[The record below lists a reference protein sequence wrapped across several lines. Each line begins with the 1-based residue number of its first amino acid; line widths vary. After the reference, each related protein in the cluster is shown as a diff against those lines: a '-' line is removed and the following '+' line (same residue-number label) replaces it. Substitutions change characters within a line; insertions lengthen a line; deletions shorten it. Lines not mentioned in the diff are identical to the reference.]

1 MNQWTNASMW
11 HLLVPEK
18 EPTTCLRTA
27 LQRTAGFILYVSIF
41 LSDAGILKMV
51 MEGSST
57 QFGTNCWMQDV
68 VIISDQQQPLSWQE
82 GSRIY
87 NQGCQLRT
95 VINRS
100 ANVAWIKLKESRK
113 LHSWLLLMQIRK
125 HPFWSRKAW
134 LQAASALGERQA
146 ESDSGC
152 SSLWVQP
159 LKHCP
164 STVGKW
170 DRQPHPTPIHWAAT
184 YFWTFFSLLR
194 K

>member
-1 MNQWTNASMW
+1 MN
-11 HLLVPEK
+11 E
-18 EPTTCLRTA
+18 CLNVTLGAREEA
-27 LQRTAGFILYVSIF
+27 HIMLENCIAKNSRVHIYVSIF

-51 MEGSST
+51 MESSST
-57 QFGTNCWMQDV
+57 QYDTNYWMQDA

-87 NQGCQLRT
+87 NQGCQLHT

-146 ESDSGC
+146 ESDSDR

-170 DRQPHPTPIHWAAT
+170 DRQPHPIPLYTGLPPI
-184 YFWTFFSLLR
+184 FDPSSIF
-194 K
+194 